1 MSKYLCK
8 LISIELICKKKLLD
22 LWKVVKCQVETNS
35 NQNIQHIF
43 IFGNFNFWLENYSS
57 YDIK

>member
-1 MSKYLCK
+1 M
-8 LISIELICKKKLLD
+8 
-22 LWKVVKCQVETNS
+22 VNCQEETNS

-57 YDIK
+57 YDIKYKQFIEL